1 MLDANQLEA
10 LAAVLEHGSF
20 GAAARSLNLTL
31 AAVSLRIR
39 SLETRL
45 GQRLLVR
52 GKTVRATPAGRVLQG
67 HVKQLR
73 LMEADLITD
82 MQGGEVDA
90 ESAWKSLA
98 VAVNADSLS
107 SWFLPGMA
115 ALLEEHRILLDLV
128 VDDQDHTHEALRNG
142 DVLGCVST
150 QALPMKGCL
159 AEPLGVMRYRCVAAP
174 AIARQ
179 CTDDKGALAIHRLLA
194 TTAVIFNRKDGLTDA
209 FLEKYFRLT
218 SPNYPRHFVPAVDAF
233 ESALEHGFGWG
244 MLPEVYF
251 SSPLKNLKVQDISP
265 GNFVDVSLYWHHWKR
280 ETASAERLTRA
291 VMQAARAALV

>member
-52 GKTVRATPAGRVLQG
+52 GKTVRATPAGRALQG

-73 LMEADLITD
+73 LMEADLIAD
-82 MQGGEVDA
+82 MQGSEVDA

-115 ALLEEHRILLDLV
+115 ALLGDGRRGDAAIAHDAEWFGEAALHRQRLRAHAAENLTVPERFVRVVLV
-128 VDDQDHTHEALRNG
+128 VDDEVEQDAMLFEQRGHAGE
-142 DVLGCVST
+142 
-150 QALPMKGCL
+150 K
-159 AEPLGVMRYRCVAAP
+159 P
-174 AIARQ
+174 AR
-179 CTDDKGALAIHRLLA
+179 
-194 TTAVIFNRKDGLTDA
+194 
-209 FLEKYFRLT
+209 
-218 SPNYPRHFVPAVDAF
+218 
-233 ESALEHGFGWG
+233 
-244 MLPEVYF
+244 
-251 SSPLKNLKVQDISP
+251 
-265 GNFVDVSLYWHHWKR
+265 
-280 ETASAERLTRA
+280 
-291 VMQAARAALV
+291 

>member
-73 LMEADLITD
+73 LMEADLIAD

-98 VAVNADSLS
+98 VAVNAD
-107 SWFLPGMA
+107 
-115 ALLEEHRILLDLV
+115 
-128 VDDQDHTHEALRNG
+128 
-142 DVLGCVST
+142 
-150 QALPMKGCL
+150 
-159 AEPLGVMRYRCVAAP
+159 
-174 AIARQ
+174 
-179 CTDDKGALAIHRLLA
+179 
-194 TTAVIFNRKDGLTDA
+194 
-209 FLEKYFRLT
+209 
-218 SPNYPRHFVPAVDAF
+218 
-233 ESALEHGFGWG
+233 
-244 MLPEVYF
+244 
-251 SSPLKNLKVQDISP
+251 
-265 GNFVDVSLYWHHWKR
+265 
-280 ETASAERLTRA
+280 
-291 VMQAARAALV
+291 